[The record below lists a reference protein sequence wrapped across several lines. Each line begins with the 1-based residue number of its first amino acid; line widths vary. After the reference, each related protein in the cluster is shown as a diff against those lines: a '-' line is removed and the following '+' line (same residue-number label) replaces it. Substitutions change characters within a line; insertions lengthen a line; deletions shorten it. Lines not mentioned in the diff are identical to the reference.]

1 MLLALSAT
9 VIVIAALLWEVGW
22 PQASEQIERHR
33 ARRRRIPASD
43 YDPGRER
50 RAEQR
55 ARELLRSCV
64 DEHDWE
70 MYRDLGFIRV
80 WGVLA
85 EGPERGAARAGLAGA
100 PYAYLVYPHKPIVCY
115 LPQTGRLLNEYC
127 VGFPDETRPY
137 GSARLPDSDDVLAK
151 WMALTGDER
160 RLIQTANMHLP
171 GRQVDPRQV
180 RRDLWRLSQWER
192 QRLGRR
198 TRAAS

>member
-9 VIVIAALLWEVGW
+9 AIVIVALLWEVGW
-22 PQASEQIERHR
+22 PVAREQLERHR
-33 ARRRRIPASD
+33 ARRRRIPAIAG

-50 RAEQR
+50 RA
-55 ARELLRSCV
+55 AR
-64 DEHDWE
+64 D
-70 MYRDLGFIRV
+70 
-80 WGVLA
+80 
-85 EGPERGAARAGLAGA
+85 GLEGA

-127 VGFPDETRPY
+127 VEFPDETRPY

-180 RRDLWRLSQWER
+180 RRDLWRLTQWER
-192 QRLGRR
+192 ERLE
-198 TRAAS
+198 RAARRH